1 MKYREKVKVIRA
13 DNDLHNVFQN
23 QLSGNVEMQCLVH
36 IGGFFFVFFLIFTDF
51 EKERSTDRI
60 RVQRLFLLF

>member
-36 IGGFFFVFFLIFTDF
+36 IGGFFFILFFFNLHRF
-51 EKERSTDRI
+51 
-60 RVQRLFLLF
+60 